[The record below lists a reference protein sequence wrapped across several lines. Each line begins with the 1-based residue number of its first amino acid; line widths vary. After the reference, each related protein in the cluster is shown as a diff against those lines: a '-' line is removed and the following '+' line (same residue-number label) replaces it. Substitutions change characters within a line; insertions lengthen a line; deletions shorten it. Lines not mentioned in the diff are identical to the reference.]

1 MTGSLNSGLLP
12 EEDTTTM
19 HTFDTIIVISI
30 ACCIGF
36 VPAIYVKKDPI
47 LAIGYFVAST
57 IGAFAGSHLVLRKFT
72 QFDKPGIVF
81 GGIGKNGQFGADI
94 HQNPLLYSIHSN
106 DQLLRNDLFAA
117 DFREGDRITKTEADR
132 QTGAD
137 ANRIPGD
144 TSGFPPQRGRCLT
157 ATAHS
162 LYRRLLIPI

>member
-81 GGIGKNGQFGADI
+81 GGIV
-94 HQNPLLYSIHSN
+94 
-106 DQLLRNDLFAA
+106 AA
-117 DFREGDRITKTEADR
+117 IILVTIWHFVRKDKAQD
-132 QTGAD
+132 
-137 ANRIPGD
+137 
-144 TSGFPPQRGRCLT
+144 
-157 ATAHS
+157 H
-162 LYRRLLIPI
+162 Y